1 MTWDAD
7 LDVDVDV
14 DDYNDDYHIDV
25 NNDEDGKRTPP
36 TDPSH
41 PQTAG
46 SLKDFLLRPHP
57 LPAAYLNYP
66 KLHLSQFSNYLA
78 AFFFLDSLQKYVKL
92 LSHFW
97 VAVVPNAIVRQATAE
112 QMGQSNC

>member
-1 MTWDAD
+1 MMTMITILMLTMMKMASGPH
-7 LDVDVDV
+7 LL
-14 DDYNDDYHIDV
+14 
-25 NNDEDGKRTPP
+25 T
-36 TDPSH
+36 H
-41 PQTAG
+41 PIPRREAAG

-66 KLHLSQFSNYLA
+66 KLYLSQFQNYLA
-78 AFFFLDSLQKYVKL
+78 AFIFLDSLQKYLKL

>member
-1 MTWDAD
+1 MLMLMLMLMIIIMITILMLTMMKMANGPH
-7 LDVDVDV
+7 LLT
-14 DDYNDDYHIDV
+14 HP
-25 NNDEDGKRTPP
+25 TPRREV
-36 TDPSH
+36 
-41 PQTAG
+41 AG

-97 VAVVPNAIVRQATAE
+97 VADVPNAIVRQATEE